1 MRRLHKHNSR
11 PGLFAHGPAEDAQ
24 IAFISV
30 LFSVCVC
37 KYGYVIAQSSG
48 SFFNWALLR
57 SVLFFVLLVFFRML
71 LYVLCVLCE
80 WSYYIIFIAKQNLFC
95 CRWKCGNFF
104 LSFSDKENSK
114 SLILKILSFR
124 KMQKCIFLN
133 KNTLTRLCTI
143 NKLID
148 VFTANSCY
156 CKVQGYLISNRTNIN
171 TQHERKYFPMH

>member
-1 MRRLHKHNSR
+1 MLKLLLFQCFLVYVCASTVTSSRNRRGH
-11 PGLFAHGPAEDAQ
+11 
-24 IAFISV
+24 
-30 LFSVCVC
+30 FST
-37 KYGYVIAQSSG
+37 G
-48 SFFNWALLR
+48 ALLR

-71 LYVLCVLCE
+71 MYVLCE
-80 WSYYIIFIAKQNLFC
+80 RSYYIIFIAKQNLFC